1 MAPSSPPFPPAP
13 GHAGAHRDAPGR
25 GGPEPGGCACRWGHY
40 FLFVFL
46 FLCRRNKQ
54 GSGFL
59 QSHCSSQTQRISQP
73 LLLNC
78 HRAEVAVREARRIP
92 ERCHGPVAEPYFSCR
107 LCGFLCC
114 VPCRSGKPARISL
127 VPVLNRSLGDP
138 KGRRTRCHRESPN
151 ARVMHRARSSQGAGK
166 PPR

>member
-1 MAPSSPPFPPAP
+1 MAPCPPSAPAP

-73 LLLNC
+73 LLLLNC
-78 HRAEVAVREARRIP
+78 HRAEVAVRGARRIP
-92 ERCHGPVAEPYFSCR
+92 SAATSRWSSSAFPADCADFCAVFPVEATNLRE
-107 LCGFLCC
+107 FLLSQFGT
-114 VPCRSGKPARISL
+114 VPSVTQRAAARGATGN
-127 VPVLNRSLGDP
+127 P
-138 KGRRTRCHRESPN
+138 RTH
-151 ARVMHRARSSQGAGK
+151 V
-166 PPR
+166 